1 MEPPQE
7 GHGHDEVKNQQN
19 QHETNKNQQ
28 NQQNQLNQQN
38 QQNQQNE
45 ESTKLENPY
54 LQASFL
60 SKCFFIWPNQL
71 LQLGLQRPLQ
81 ETDIPHLMKQ
91 ESSSFNLDVFTSIW
105 NQELQRARTSTMNT
119 NTIMNTNT
127 TNTSTTNTNTMNT
140 NTMNASTRP
149 NLHRALLIHFF
160 QSTWIIQPFM
170 FCASVARITMSIA
183 LGNLTQ
189 AFIDSNVNK
198 GYLWSMVLVLCNFV
212 VLMEHHHVFFITS
225 RMGMN
230 LRTAAVAAIYDK
242 SLRLSSIGGS
252 VGVSS
257 VGVSVVSVVSGSS
270 SGAGA
275 GVGTG
280 AGVGSNKKE
289 LASSPALPSNNN
301 NDNTV
306 SSGQIMNL
314 VSNDVERFFLAS
326 LFISYIIW
334 APLQTIAI
342 FIIGMYLIGYAFAI
356 GMGILVFIFV
366 PMQVYLSK
374 KFASVRSKVRTCMYM
389 HLYLYL
395 L

>member
-7 GHGHDEVKNQQN
+7 GHGHDEVK
-19 QHETNKNQQ
+19 
-28 NQQNQLNQQN
+28 N

-127 TNTSTTNTNTMNT
+127 TNT

-257 VGVSVVSVVSGSS
+257 VSVSVVSGSS